1 MIKYLAILLSILCF
15 SSCNKIEQLTP
26 DANTTPQYL
35 YSVHVQYK
43 YATAVVYINDKPT
56 YIGSKDTHGVKAIYI
71 NEPSEIII
79 IKTQGEKI
87 TARVTDYT
95 THQWWSGEIKE
106 KIVSLYLGKIE

>member
-1 MIKYLAILLSILCF
+1 MVRYITILLAILFL
-15 SSCNKIEQLTP
+15 SSCNKIEELTP
-26 DANTTPQYL
+26 DTNAKPAYL
-35 YSVHVQYK
+35 YSVHIQYK

-87 TARVTDYT
+87 TASIYDYVDK
-95 THQWWSGEIKE
+95 QWWSGEIKE

>member
-1 MIKYLAILLSILCF
+1 MTRYLTLLCALLLLVG
-15 SSCNKIEQLTP
+15 CNKLEELTP
-26 DANTTPQYL
+26 ESTTPQHL

-43 YATAVVYINDKPT
+43 YATAVVYINGDPT
-56 YIGSKDTHGVKAIYI
+56 YIGSRDTHGVKAIYI

-87 TARVTDYT
+87 TTRITDYT
-95 THQWWSGEIKE
+95 NHQWWSGEIKE

>member
-1 MIKYLAILLSILCF
+1 MRYLTLICSLLLLVG
-15 SSCNKIEQLTP
+15 CNKIEELAP
-26 DANTTPQYL
+26 DTNAKPAYL

-56 YIGSKDTHGVKAIYI
+56 YIGSSTTHGVKAIYI

-87 TARVTDYT
+87 TTRITDYT
-95 THQWWSGEIKE
+95 LHQWWSGEIKE

>member
-1 MIKYLAILLSILCF
+1 MRYLILLLSLALM
-15 SSCNKIEQLTP
+15 SCNKIEELTP
-26 DANTTPQYL
+26 DTNAKPAYL

-43 YATAVVYINDKPT
+43 YATAVVYINGAPT

-87 TARVTDYT
+87 TARVADYT
-95 THQWWSGEIKE
+95 SHQWWSGEIKE
-106 KIVSLYLGKIE
+106 KVVSLYLGKIE

>member
-1 MIKYLAILLSILCF
+1 MRYLILILSLAF
-15 SSCNKIEQLTP
+15 LSCSKLEELTP
-26 DANTTPQYL
+26 DDNAKPAYL

-43 YATAVVYINDKPT
+43 YSTAMVIIGST
-56 YIGSKDTHGVKAIYI
+56 THYIGSKDTHGVKAIYI

-87 TARVTDYT
+87 TTRITDYT
-95 THQWWSGEIKE
+95 SHQWWSGEIKE

>member
-1 MIKYLAILLSILCF
+1 MRYLTLLCALILLVG
-15 SSCNKIEQLTP
+15 CNKIEELTP
-26 DANTTPQYL
+26 DDNAKPAYL

-43 YATAVVYINDKPT
+43 YATAVVCVNGTPT
-56 YIGSKDTHGVKAIYI
+56 YIGSRDTHGVKAIYI

-79 IKTQGEKI
+79 VKTQGEKI

-95 THQWWSGEIKE
+95 SHQWWSGEIKE

>member
-1 MIKYLAILLSILCF
+1 MTRYLIILCALLLLVG
-15 SSCNKIEQLTP
+15 CNKIEDLTP
-26 DANTTPQYL
+26 DSNAKPAYL

-43 YATAVVYINDKPT
+43 YATAMVIVGSVT
-56 YIGSKDTHGVKAIYI
+56 HYIGSKDTHGVKVIFI

-79 IKTQGEKI
+79 VKTQGEKI

-95 THQWWSGEIKE
+95 TRQWWSGEIKE